1 MFALKCS
8 GKACFAQDATIAV
21 VKMSSARWR
30 FQPLQIMVVA
40 TFRLRSSALTLSLRL
55 PASGK
60 VKTQPRLSFLRLR
73 EAFLLFWIK
82 REFPQKEEPFLKFA

>member
-55 PASGK
+55 PASGE
-60 VKTQPRLSFLRLR
+60 VKCGLDMKHLRR
-73 EAFLLFWIK
+73 ASKKLL
-82 REFPQKEEPFLKFA
+82 